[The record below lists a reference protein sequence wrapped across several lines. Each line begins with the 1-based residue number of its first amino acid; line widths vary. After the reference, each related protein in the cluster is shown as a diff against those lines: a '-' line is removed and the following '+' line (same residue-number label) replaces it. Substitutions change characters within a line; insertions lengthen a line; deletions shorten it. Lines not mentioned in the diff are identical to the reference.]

1 MRNSSQTDP
10 LLLSV
15 DQAAQR
21 LSIGRSLMYTLVM
34 RGAIASVKVGR
45 RRLVA
50 RDAILAFIRRLEAE
64 QAEEVDG

>member
-45 RRLVA
+45 RRLVS
-50 RDAILAFIRRLEAE
+50 RDAILQFVSRLEAE